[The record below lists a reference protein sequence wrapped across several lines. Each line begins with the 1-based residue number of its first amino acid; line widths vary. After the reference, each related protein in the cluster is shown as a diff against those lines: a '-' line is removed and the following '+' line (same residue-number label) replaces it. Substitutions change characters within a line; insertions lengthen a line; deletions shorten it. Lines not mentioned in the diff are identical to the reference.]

1 MTAAAASRWKM
12 RAAPPMAAV
21 RDRLVPALAL
31 AGLLMA
37 PCSWVGAS
45 EPVEIRI
52 LGTNDLH
59 SYLRPLHYR
68 YLDELKPWGRQSR
81 EGDFVAKAALQG
93 KLGGMANV
101 AAVIERLRAEK
112 PGRTLLLDAGDT
124 WHGAGIS
131 VFDKGVTMVKIMNTI
146 GYDAMAPGNWE
157 FIYDKDHLLDLIDMA
172 EFPVVAY
179 NVADP
184 EWGEPAFTQYVIEE
198 VGGLRVAVIGLAYP
212 WTALTSSV
220 LGSAGDWKFGIR
232 EEEARELIDEI
243 REEEDPDLVVVASH
257 GGFGLDQKFA
267 RRVDGIDV
275 LLSGHTHDEIY
286 DPVVWN
292 DTIVY
297 QGGAHGKFVTS
308 LDVQVK
314 DKKVVGY
321 SYDLVMVRP
330 SEVEPH
336 PEVQRLV
343 EEAYRPHEA
352 RLNEVV
358 GANYAL
364 IFRRDFWQ
372 SPMGSL
378 LTDALRAETGADI
391 AFFPAWR
398 YGATLMPGPITV
410 EDVYNLVPTD
420 GRIITYS
427 MSGRS
432 VRRLMENILDGVVDA
447 DAYARVGGDMIQF
460 SGMELVYDLYN
471 ADGERVVELLVGGRP
486 IEPERLYSI
495 ASVHTRF
502 QNNLLFGAERVDEN
516 GPVFAEALIEY
527 IRANSPLKPTAERR
541 IRPRGSQRADS

>member
-1 MTAAAASRWKM
+1 MTA
-12 RAAPPMAAV
+12 V
-21 RDRLVPALAL
+21 RRRLVPALAL
-31 AGLLMA
+31 ALVGLLLAPFSMA
-37 PCSWVGAS
+37 GASS

-59 SYLRPLHYR
+59 AYLRPIHYR
-68 YLDELKPWGRQSR
+68 YLDEIKPWGRQSR
-81 EGDFVAKAALQG
+81 EGDYVAKAALQG
-93 KLGGMANV
+93 RLGGMANV

-112 PGRTLLLDAGDT
+112 PGATLLLDAGDT
-124 WHGAGIS
+124 WHGAGMS
-131 VFDKGVTMVKIMNTI
+131 VFDGGVTMVKIMNTI

-157 FIYDKDHLLDLIDMA
+157 FIYKKDHLLDLVDMA

-184 EWGEPAFTQYVIEE
+184 EWDEPAFTQYVIEE
-198 VGGLRVAVIGLAYP
+198 VGGLRVAIIGLAYP
-212 WTALTSSV
+212 WTALTSSI
-220 LGSAGDWKFGIR
+220 LGSAGDWKFGLR
-232 EEEARELIDEI
+232 EEEARELIATI

-336 PEVQRLV
+336 PEVQRLID
-343 EEAYRPHEA
+343 EAYRPHEE

-358 GANYAL
+358 GMNFAL

-378 LTDALRAETGADI
+378 LTDALRATTGAEI

-398 YGATLMPGPITV
+398 YGATLMPGPVTV

-420 GRIITYS
+420 GRIITYA
-427 MSGRS
+427 MSGKS
-432 VRRLMENILDGVVDA
+432 VRRLMENILDGVVGA
-447 DAYARVGGDMIQF
+447 DPYARVGGDMIQF

-502 QNNLLFGAERVDEN
+502 QNNLLFGAQRVDEN
-516 GPVFAEALIEY
+516 GPVFVEALIEY
-527 IRANSPLKPTAERR
+527 IRANSPLKPMTDRR
-541 IRPRGSQRADS
+541 IRARGLQRADS